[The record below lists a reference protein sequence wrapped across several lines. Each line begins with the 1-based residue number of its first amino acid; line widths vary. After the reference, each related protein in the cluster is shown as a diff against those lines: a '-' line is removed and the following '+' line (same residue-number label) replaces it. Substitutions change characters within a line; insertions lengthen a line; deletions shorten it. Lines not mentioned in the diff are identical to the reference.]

1 MNFFRR
7 KSIFVLLIG
16 VIVLVVFLGYSALNK
31 GNKSLPEKIVSDTV
45 GSVQN
50 VFNVPIE
57 YVSQFFSNIS
67 ELKNTYN
74 ENKVLRKELAENKTL
89 IYELQELEKENKE
102 LRRMVELEDS
112 ARDYNPINGN
122 VISRSP
128 ERWLEFVTIN
138 RGTKHGVKQNMA
150 VITVD
155 GMIGKVQSV
164 SNVTSTVQLI
174 TGFDQLNQISATV
187 SRKKGGNVFGLI
199 EGYDAKEKAL
209 IFRIIED
216 SGGKLKEGELVV
228 SSNTGGLYPSGLP
241 IGKIKEVNPDEYGLT
256 KIALVEP
263 AANMSEIN
271 QVIVVDRLLETD
283 EDGSDE

>member
-1 MNFFRR
+1 IHTFPTRR
-7 KSIFVLLIG
+7 T
-16 VIVLVVFLGYSALNK
+16 
-31 GNKSLPEKIVSDTV
+31 SD
-45 GSVQN
+45 
-50 VFNVPIE
+50 
-57 YVSQFFSNIS
+57 
-67 ELKNTYN
+67 L
-74 ENKVLRKELAENKTL
+74 
-89 IYELQELEKENKE
+89 
-102 LRRMVELEDS
+102 
-112 ARDYNPINGN
+112 
-122 VISRSP
+122 
-128 ERWLEFVTIN
+128 
-138 RGTKHGVKQNMA
+138 KQNMA

-164 SNVTSTVQLI
+164 SNVTSTVQVI

-256 KIALVEP
+256 KIAL
-263 AANMSEIN
+263 
-271 QVIVVDRLLETD
+271 
-283 EDGSDE
+283 